1 MAFALPTIVC
11 WLGWSDP
18 WGGLI
23 YGGFVTR
30 LLIWHCVFS
39 INSLAHFVGTQ
50 EFSKDISAR
59 GNWILAF
66 LTCGEG
72 HHNFHH
78 EFPKDYRNGI
88 HWCDYDPTKWLI
100 VLSEKLGLAFNLRTV
115 PSHLIEFA
123 KLKSSKKSGSKNL
136 QELPSPRMTI
146 KDFSAKVSAGEQLIL
161 LDGWVLGV
169 SSYMEDHPGGAE
181 IIKEFI
187 GRDATEA
194 FNGGLNSHTQTAK
207 RLAMKYRIAKI
218 K

>member
-1 MAFALPTIVC
+1 MAFAFPTLVC
-11 WLGWSDP
+11 WLGWNDP

-50 EFSKDISAR
+50 EFSKEISAR
-59 GNWILAF
+59 GNWFLAF

-88 HWCDYDPTKWLI
+88 HWYDYDPTKWFI
-100 VLSEKLGLAFNLRTV
+100 SLSERLGLASKLRTV
-115 PSHLIEFA
+115 PSHLIEAA
-123 KLKSSKKSGSKNL
+123 KLKSSKETGSNQL
-136 QELPSPRMTI
+136 HELPSPKMTI
-146 KDFSAKVSAGEQLIL
+146 KDFSTKVSAGEQLIL
-161 LDGWVLGV
+161 LNGWVLDI
-169 SSYMEDHPGGAE
+169 SSYLEDHPGGAE

-187 GRDATEA
+187 GKDATEA
-194 FNGGLNSHTQTAK
+194 FNGGLNNHSQTAK